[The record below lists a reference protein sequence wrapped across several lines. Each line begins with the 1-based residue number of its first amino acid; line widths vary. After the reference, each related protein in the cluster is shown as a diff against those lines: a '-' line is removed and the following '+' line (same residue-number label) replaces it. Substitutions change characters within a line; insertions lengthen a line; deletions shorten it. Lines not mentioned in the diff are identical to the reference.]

1 MKNDGRIP
9 LVIGVVGKQKITS
22 LGQEQLAGLIKS
34 ILQHLQDRYPHTRL
48 KIIST
53 LNEGGNHAV
62 EQAVL
67 NVGVEIV
74 FAIPNI
80 DDVNHNSKNDEH
92 SVLINRATSCI
103 NLPKATVFQEQSE
116 TGLSPDQLQY
126 IQAYAFIAR
135 RCHILIAI
143 TDDGGSD
150 NSIPQVI
157 KFKLTGNMDWVP
169 PAYRRMKHHLYPPDQ
184 GPVIRILSTFQQT
197 HTRTTYEVQYLCPNE
212 NTGHQYESL
221 PFEIEDKTGKN
232 KYPATLDKLDE
243 YNADVISAGNKV
255 DKKMTTFFALLPDH
269 LTGLLGPEQENIH
282 GVYMYADM
290 LASYYQAKT
299 RNITRSLYIFSSLMP
314 LIFILY
320 IRVWQKP
327 PVIMLYVL
335 LSLLV
340 YLIYWLSR
348 KRKYQIKHL
357 DYRALAEGLR
367 VQFFWR
373 FFEMADEKRTL
384 NDKPGDHVIP
394 SSVSDCYLRKQN
406 NVLGWIRDAIRIVS
420 TPHFNNK
427 PGYGIKD
434 CLTII
439 REYWVMDQAK
449 YYAKSALRDE
459 HKSRQFDK
467 IVLPLILA
475 GGITSLFLTGLFP
488 FITEQAMLKNIL
500 ILCVGYLPA
509 VGGLLKTYAFT
520 MGYEEQARQYE
531 RMANDFSNASTE
543 LETATDVEQFKLIIH
558 QLGKEAL
565 RENGDWVALH
575 RERPVKV
582 PGAGKSN
589 LIEASIKLH
598 QRNHKN

>member
-1 MKNDGRIP
+1 MKIDGRIP
-9 LVIGVVGKQKITS
+9 LVLGVIGKQDITS
-22 LGQEQLAGLIKS
+22 LGQDQVEGLIKS
-34 ILQHLQDRYPHTRL
+34 VLGHIQNRYPNTRL
-48 KIIST
+48 QIIST
-53 LNEGGNHAV
+53 LNQGGNHLV

-67 NVGVEIV
+67 SVGAEVV
-74 FAIPNI
+74 FAIPKI
-80 DDVNHNSKNDEH
+80 DDVHYDLNNDER
-92 SVLINRATSCI
+92 SSLINRATFCI
-103 NLPKATVFQEQSE
+103 SLPEAIGVQEKPG
-116 TGLSPDQLQY
+116 TGLSPDQFQY
-126 IQAYAFIAR
+126 IQTYAFIAR

-143 TDDGGSD
+143 TDDGGGD
-150 NSIPQVI
+150 NSISQVI
-157 KFKLTGNMDWVP
+157 KFKLTGSMDWVP

-184 GPVIRILSTFQQT
+184 GPVIRIVSIFTQT
-197 HTRTTYEVQYLCPNE
+197 HTRYTYEVKYLCPDE
-212 NTGHQYESL
+212 TAGHQYETL

-243 YNADVISAGNKV
+243 YNADVISAGNKAS
-255 DKKMTTFFALLPDH
+255 KKMTGFFTLLPDH
-269 LTGLLGPEQENIH
+269 LTGQLAPEQENIH
-282 GVYMYADM
+282 SVYMYADM
-290 LASYYQAKT
+290 LASYYQTKT
-299 RNITRSLYIFSSLMP
+299 RRITKSLYIFSSLMP

-384 NDKPGDHVIP
+384 NEKPGDHVIP

-420 TPHFNNK
+420 TPRFNNI
-427 PGYGIKD
+427 PGYGINE
-434 CLTII
+434 CLNII
-439 REYWVMDQAK
+439 REYWIMDQAK

-459 HKSRQFDK
+459 HKSRQFDN

-488 FITEQAMLKNIL
+488 FVAGQAMLKNIL

-531 RMANDFSNASTE
+531 RMANDFSNASAG
-543 LETATDVEQFKLIIH
+543 LETGPDVEQFKLIIH
-558 QLGKEAL
+558 ELGKEAL